1 MAQVAIKHHPAFL
14 AAVPQGKAAE
24 TNGDAFQRIL
34 ANARTVAFRKGETV
48 MTGSVPPESVCYVE
62 KGTMEV
68 SYSMQGTDILVALIG
83 EGELF
88 GEIGFFD
95 GVSRVRD
102 IRAADDAIVRMWDR
116 DQLDEMQSR
125 DPALYATF
133 ITLMAHSICAKFRRV
148 IEEREPLTAYAAA
161 ISTGRRQVH
170 ESRPLPDDIYATSQW
185 RLVRESVEAFKADFF
200 DLSFVLQQNHGHECD
215 DGLRDRS
222 HEILDRF
229 NLQLQECH
237 ERIDDPQFADYF
249 WGYVFKE
256 IFPYFMRSRFAER
269 AYYKPKG
276 YAGDYL
282 MMEMIYRNQPDGDG
296 KLGRLVDGWC
306 LNTDAAQA
314 VRGRRELL
322 GTLLGSW
329 KNKVHTHDEPFRVL
343 NLACGSSRE
352 LFDFLA
358 QREETTGIEV
368 LCVDADPEALQYVGR
383 HVNVVPHQASVRLM
397 QENVIKWALGR
408 AHHHFGLMDIIYSA
422 GLTDYLDARLF
433 QALTT
438 RAYEHLRPGGV
449 FIIGNFG
456 SHNPNKA
463 FMDHLLQWNLIH
475 RSERELRSIFASTPF
490 GGDIDVVAE
499 PRGVNLVA
507 IAVKRSKVT

>member
-1 MAQVAIKHHPAFL
+1 MAQVAINHHPALL
-14 AAVPQGKAAE
+14 AAVPPAQGTE
-24 TNGDAFQRIL
+24 RNGDALQRIL
-34 ANARTVAFRKGETV
+34 AISRTVAFRKGEIV
-48 MTGSVPPESVCYVE
+48 MTENVQPDSVCYVE
-62 KGTMEV
+62 RGAMEV
-68 SYSMQGTDILVALIG
+68 SYSMQGTNILVAIIG

-102 IRAADDAIVRMWDR
+102 IRAADDALVRMWDR
-116 DQLDEMQSR
+116 DQLDEMHSK
-125 DPALYATF
+125 DPELYGTF
-133 ITLMAHSICAKFRRV
+133 ITMMAHSICAKFRRIV
-148 IEEREPLTAYAAA
+148 EEREPLTAYAAA
-161 ISTGRRQVH
+161 ISTGKRDFH
-170 ESRPLPDDIYATSQW
+170 ESRPLPEHIYATSQW
-185 RLVRESVEAFKADFF
+185 RFVRKSVEAFKADFF
-200 DLSFVLQQNHGHECD
+200 DLSFSLQQD
-215 DGLRDRS
+215 DGRESDDRWRDRC
-222 HEILDRF
+222 HKTLNRF

-237 ERIDDPQFADYF
+237 ERIDDPQIEDYF

-296 KLGRLVDGWC
+296 KLGRLVDDWC
-306 LNTDAAQA
+306 LNTEAAQA

-322 GTLLGSW
+322 GTFLGTW
-329 KNKVHTHDEPFRVL
+329 KRKIHTHETFRIL

-352 LFDFLA
+352 LFDFLTGPG
-358 QREETTGIEV
+358 ETKGIEV
-368 LCVDADPEALQYVGR
+368 LCVDADPEALQYVER
-383 HVNVVPHQASVRLM
+383 NVNVVPHQASVRLM

-408 AHHHFGLMDIIYSA
+408 EHHHFGLMDIVYSA
-422 GLTDYLDARLF
+422 GLTDYLDERLF

-438 RAYEHLRPGGV
+438 RCYEHLRPGGV

-456 SHNPNKA
+456 THNPNKA

-475 RSERELRSIFASTPF
+475 RSERELRNIFAATPF
-490 GGDIDVVAE
+490 GDDIDVVAE
-499 PRGVNLVA
+499 PHGVNLVA

>member
-1 MAQVAIKHHPAFL
+1 
-14 AAVPQGKAAE
+14 
-24 TNGDAFQRIL
+24 
-34 ANARTVAFRKGETV
+34 
-48 MTGSVPPESVCYVE
+48 MTGNVPSDSVCYVE
-62 KGTMEV
+62 QGTMEV
-68 SYSMQGTDILVALIG
+68 SYGVQGTDILVALIG

-102 IRAADDAIVRMWDR
+102 IRAAEDAIVRMWDR
-116 DQLDEMQSR
+116 DQLADMQLK
-125 DPALYATF
+125 DPELYGTF
-133 ITLMAHSICAKFRRV
+133 ITMMAHSICAKFRRV
-148 IEEREPLTAYAAA
+148 VEEREPLTAYAAA
-161 ISTGRRQVH
+161 ISTGKRSLH
-170 ESRPLPDDIYATSQW
+170 ESRPLPSDIFATPQW
-185 RLVRESVEAFKADFF
+185 RFVKESVEEFKADFF
-200 DLSFVLQQNHGHECD
+200 DLSFALQQDTERHSD
-215 DGLRDRS
+215 DRWRGRCYR
-222 HEILDRF
+222 ILDLF
-229 NLQLQECH
+229 NARLLECH
-237 ERIDDPQFADYF
+237 ERIDDPHLEGYF

-296 KLGRLVDGWC
+296 KLGRLVDDWC

-322 GTLLGSW
+322 AGLLGTWRTKIHSR
-329 KNKVHTHDEPFRVL
+329 HEPFRIL

-358 QREETTGIEV
+358 GQEETNSIEA
-368 LCVDADPEALQYVGR
+368 LCVDADPEALQYVGQQ
-383 HVNVVPHQASVRLM
+383 VNLVPHDASVRLM

-408 AHHHFGLMDIIYSA
+408 EHHHFGSMDIVYSA
-422 GLTDYLDARLF
+422 GLTDYLDERLF

-438 RAYEHLRPGGV
+438 RCYENLRPGGV

-456 SHNPNKA
+456 AYNPNRA

-475 RSERELRSIFASTPF
+475 RNEIDLRKIFASTPF
-490 GGDIDVVAE
+490 GDDIDVIAE
-499 PRGVNLVA
+499 PLGVNLVA
-507 IAVKRSKVT
+507 IAVKRP

>member
-1 MAQVAIKHHPAFL
+1 MAQAAINHHPTLL
-14 AAVPQGKAAE
+14 AAVPQAQHTE
-24 TNGDAFQRIL
+24 RDEDTLQRIL
-34 ANARTVAFRKGETV
+34 AISRTMAFSKGEIV
-48 MTGSVPPESVCYVE
+48 MTGNVQPESVCYVE

-116 DQLDEMQSR
+116 DQLEDMQSG
-125 DPALYATF
+125 DPKLYGAF
-133 ITLMAHSICAKFRRV
+133 ITMMAHSICAKFRRIV
-148 IEEREPLTAYAAA
+148 EEREPLTAYAAA
-161 ISTGRRQVH
+161 ISTGRRHFH
-170 ESRPLPDDIYATSQW
+170 ESRPLPEDIYTTSQW
-185 RLVRESVEAFKADFF
+185 RFVRESVEGFKADFF
-200 DLSFVLQQNHGHECD
+200 DISFSLQQD
-215 DGLRDRS
+215 DDRNYYEKWRERC
-222 HEILDRF
+222 HKILNRF

-237 ERIDDPQFADYF
+237 ERIDDPQLEDYL

-296 KLGRLVDGWC
+296 KLGKLVDDWC
-306 LNTDAAQA
+306 LNTDAAKA

-329 KNKVHTHDEPFRVL
+329 KGKTHTHDKPFRIL

-352 LFDFLA
+352 LFDFLSG
-358 QREETTGIEV
+358 QGETKGTEV
-368 LCVDADPEALQYVGR
+368 FCVDADPEALRYVGQ
-383 HVNVVPHQASVRLM
+383 HVNVVPHEASVRLM

-408 AHHHFGLMDIIYSA
+408 EHHHFGLMDIIYSA
-422 GLTDYLDARLF
+422 GLTDYLDEPLF

-438 RAYEHLRPGGV
+438 RCYKHLRPGGV

-463 FMDHLLQWNLIH
+463 FMDHLLQWTLIH
-475 RSERELRSIFASTPF
+475 RSEKELRNIFASTPF
-490 GGDIDVVAE
+490 EGDIDVVAE
-499 PRGVNLVA
+499 PRGVNLIA
-507 IAVKRSKVT
+507 IAVKRP

>member
-1 MAQVAIKHHPAFL
+1 MAQVAINHHPTLL
-14 AAVPQGKAAE
+14 AAVPQAQRTE
-24 TNGDAFQRIL
+24 RNGDAFQRIL
-34 ANARTVAFRKGETV
+34 AISRTVSFHKGEIV
-48 MTGSVPPESVCYVE
+48 MTGNVQPESVCYVE

-68 SYSMQGTDILVALIG
+68 SYSMQGTNILVALIG

-116 DQLDEMQSR
+116 DQLHEMQSK
-125 DPALYATF
+125 DPELYGAF
-133 ITLMAHSICAKFRRV
+133 ITMMAHSICAKFRR
-148 IEEREPLTAYAAA
+148 IAEEREPLTAYAAA
-161 ISTGRRQVH
+161 ISTGQRHFH
-170 ESRPLPDDIYATSQW
+170 ESRPLPEDIYATPQW
-185 RLVRESVEAFKADFF
+185 GFVKKSVEGFKADFF
-200 DLSFVLQQNHGHECD
+200 DLSFSLQQSDE
-215 DGLRDRS
+215 RDYYEKWRDPC
-222 HEILDRF
+222 HKTLNRF

-237 ERIDDPQFADYF
+237 ERIDDPQLEHYF

-296 KLGRLVDGWC
+296 KLGRLVDDWC

-322 GTLLGSW
+322 GTLLGAW
-329 KNKVHTHDEPFRVL
+329 KSRIHTHDETFRVL

-358 QREETTGIEV
+358 GQAETKRIET
-368 LCVDADPEALQYVGR
+368 LCVDADPEALQFVGR
-383 HVNVVPHQASVRLM
+383 HVNVGPHQASVRLM

-408 AHHHFGLMDIIYSA
+408 ERHQFGLMDIVYSA
-422 GLTDYLDARLF
+422 GLTDYLDDRLF

-438 RAYEHLRPGGV
+438 RCYEHLRPGGV

-456 SHNPNKA
+456 THNPNKA
-463 FMDHLLQWNLIH
+463 FMGHLLQWNLIH
-475 RSERELRSIFASTPF
+475 RSKKELRNIFAATPF
-490 GGDIDVVAE
+490 GGNIDVVAE

-507 IAVKRSKVT
+507 IAVKHPKVT